1 MSGHPPRGAD
11 AADAVAAQRAKA
23 HAADGGDETEEADSF
38 SGAPSSPAT
47 VRSVAFAPHQRV
59 GLKAL
64 EIVAHKRRWVT
75 QEEIDETRSALVE
88 QARAHN
94 RQQRLQLGGGAK
106 DAEDDEEDEDWPTE
120 EQEKQI
126 EQLARQ
132 DVFTASPPSAPGVL
146 RIRRHILERQL
157 EPLARVRT
165 AAEVPAAQ
173 QQAVEVRQHLC
184 LQAWRIRARTPFCAG
199 IAHASLCF

>member
-23 HAADGGDETEEADSF
+23 HAASGDDETEDSF
-38 SGAPSSPAT
+38 SDAPSSPAT
-47 VRSVAFAPHQRV
+47 VRSVAFAPRQRV

-94 RQQRLQLGGGAK
+94 RQQRLQLGGAK
-106 DAEDDEEDEDWPTE
+106 AAEDDEEDEDWPTE

-132 DVFTASPPSAPGVL
+132 DVFTASPASAPGVL

-184 LQAWRIRARTPFCAG
+184 LQALVYE
-199 IAHASLCF
+199 HAAVLRWHCSCSSCF